1 VNEGDV
7 PGRKK
12 RDPIPQLDLFGA
24 ERAPEAEP
32 RPPRSERKRRAA
44 ARDGAPES
52 SGPGSKG
59 GPPDPAAA
67 PGSAPTAP
75 SSDERLVPA
84 PAAGQTAPSSD
95 DGSVPAPA
103 AGSGQTAPS
112 SDDRSVPAPAAGSAP
127 AVPGGPDRE
136 APLAAPARPDR
147 SPGGNGPPAAL
158 PAARSPGS
166 LAAVELPPPPA
177 PIELPSRPA
186 RGEILTVSALA
197 ERLRGL
203 LEKTYPF
210 VMVRGEISNLRQPG
224 SGHLYFSL
232 KDEGASVRAV
242 LFRGQARLLR
252 FRPENGQ
259 EVVVRGRVS
268 FYEASGDAQLI
279 CDFLEPVG
287 AGALAVAFEQL
298 KKKLAAE
305 GLFDPARKRPLPFLP
320 RRIGVVTSP
329 SGAAIRD
336 FLRVLHR
343 RFPGIPVLVA
353 PARVQGDGAAV
364 EVARGIA
371 RLSARDDL
379 DVIVVTRG
387 GGSIEDLWA
396 FNEEPVARAIAASRH
411 PVVSAVGHEVDF
423 TIADFVADFRAPT
436 PTAAAEH
443 LAPVEDDLRASLA
456 VARGRLQK
464 AALRALESRAAEVH
478 RLRARLGDPRRRLA
492 DGRLGL
498 DDRRRRAGAAARRTL
513 GALRAALRESTRRL
527 RAAHPVTALKL
538 RRRDVG
544 GLDER
549 LRRAAVADLAARRA
563 RLDDLRARLLRAGPR
578 DRILR
583 EGGRLADLATRLGAG
598 VQRDGDRRRSALSD
612 LQARLQALSPLR
624 VLARGYAIAFR
635 ASGAVLLRAADAA
648 PGERLHLE
656 VADGALEVEV
666 VAEVPPR
673 KEKD

>member
-1 VNEGDV
+1 MNPGVTMNLVVKSGSNKFKGLGSANYQSGDFQSDNVTPELLKKGYAPGTNKFTSLKDYYAEIGGPILKDRLWFYASHRDASSGNFIPGFVELATRENEPPV
-7 PGRKK
+7 PASAVDENEPPAR
-12 RDPIPQLDLFGA
+12 PAGA
-24 ERAPEAEP
+24 RENELPA
-32 RPPRSERKRRAA
+32 
-44 ARDGAPES
+44 
-52 SGPGSKG
+52 SGPGARASE
-59 GPPDPAAA
+59 PRA
-67 PGSAPTAP
+67 
-75 SSDERLVPA
+75 E
-84 PAAGQTAPSSD
+84 
-95 DGSVPAPA
+95 
-103 AGSGQTAPS
+103 AGSETSP
-112 SDDRSVPAPAAGSAP
+112 
-127 AVPGGPDRE
+127 
-136 APLAAPARPDR
+136 RPR
-147 SPGGNGPPAAL
+147 
-158 PAARSPGS
+158 AAREFGEENP
-166 LAAVELPPPPA
+166 ELPERPA
-177 PIELPSRPA
+177 RPA
-186 RGEILTVSALA
+186 RGEVLTVSALA

-203 LEKTYPF
+203 LETTYPF
-210 VMVRGEISNLRQPG
+210 VLVRGEISNLRQPG

-259 EVVVRGRVS
+259 EVVARGRVS
-268 FYEASGDAQLI
+268 FYEAAGDAQLI

-298 KKKLAAE
+298 KKKLAGE
-305 GLFDPARKRPLPFLP
+305 GLFDPSRKRPLPFLP

-353 PARVQGDGAAV
+353 PARVQGDGAAA
-364 EVARGIA
+364 EIARGVA

-396 FNEEPVARAIAASRH
+396 FNEEPVARAIEASRH

-478 RLRARLGDPRRRLA
+478 RLRSRLGDPRRRLA

-549 LRRAAVADLAARRA
+549 LRRAAVAVLAARRA